1 MSSRSHIR
9 IFSKV
14 ALLLIAILS
23 TSCGTLFAEP
33 TPTLIP
39 TSTPTPTAVPT
50 PGPGPAFELDTVMDI
65 PGISAIVGEG
75 SCIYSLAD
83 EPGKITIA
91 INGTVPVVKGMT
103 CWFCMNQIIIGPNLR
118 VGISNF
124 TEEPNQGASISL
136 ENMQLLGPMVEET
149 ESHILSGP
157 DGAVLEKV
165 GAGFRLVS
173 GLAYF
178 VQH

>member
-1 MSSRSHIR
+1 MSSRSHFR

-14 ALLLIAILS
+14 ALLLMAILS
-23 TSCGTLFAEP
+23 TACGTLFAEP
-33 TPTLIP
+33 TPTSIP
-39 TSTPTPTAVPT
+39 TSTPIPTAVPT

-83 EPGKITIA
+83 EPGKITIT
-91 INGTVPVVKGMT
+91 IDGTVPVVKGMT
-103 CWFCMNQIIIGPNLR
+103 CWSCVNQITIGPNLR
-118 VGISNF
+118 IAISNF
-124 TEEPNQGASISL
+124 TEYASQGMSTTIDMSL
-136 ENMQLLGPMVEET
+136 VGPMIEET